1 MTGSNEE
8 TGSPNWTIENFA
20 RHDGAR
26 NVARNSFRIHIKGT
40 INPRVLVSNAGQ
52 GNDADTPITRDH
64 SQAFTVGII
73 ERPYIVHGVTMIS
86 EDTQGDDLALQIC
99 GADSNGNPTT
109 TCTDLTAP
117 TDPALALTSGAN
129 YAVVFKTPGVDSV
142 ALDSTESNGEDA
154 SSLSGWSIRDRSKW
168 KSGANS
174 WSENDDEEAIRI
186 TIHGKASLPPTL
198 APPTPVLAADGVTLT
213 LTSAAH

>member
-1 MTGSNEE
+1 M
-8 TGSPNWTIENFA
+8 
-20 RHDGAR
+20 
-26 NVARNSFRIHIKGT
+26 
-40 INPRVLVSNAGQ
+40 
-52 GNDADTPITRDH
+52 
-64 SQAFTVGII
+64 
-73 ERPYIVHGVTMIS
+73 
-86 EDTQGDDLALQIC
+86 
-99 GADSNGNPTT
+99 
-109 TCTDLTAP
+109 
-117 TDPALALTSGAN
+117 
-129 YAVVFKTPGVDSV
+129 VFKTPGADSV

-174 WSENDDEEAIRI
+174 WSENDDDEAIRI